1 MHTIYQY
8 IHDAGPS
15 GITLAYL
22 VADRQPVGGGCEDT
36 PEGRA
41 MSALYLPPVYQ
52 ADSLDEARAWVRA
65 HAPEA
70 LAPMTAQRIT
80 GWTERP
86 HPQAQLQMVAE
97 IEGQD

>member
-8 IHDAGPS
+8 IHDAVPS
-15 GITLAYL
+15 GVTLAYL
-22 VADRQPVGGGCEDT
+22 VADRQPLAGGCEDT

-41 MSALYLPPVYQ
+41 LSALYLPPVHQ
-52 ADSLDEARAWVRA
+52 VASLDEARAWVREY
-65 HAPEA
+65 APLV

-86 HPQAQLQMVAE
+86 HSQARLRMIAE
-97 IEGQD
+97 MEGDE